1 MAVGMLI
8 FQKTFNEKGW
18 TGMKSSMEKCTLFAL
33 LIFTAIFAFGP
44 MTDRYVSAADK
55 ETAQFNVNTSMVEN
69 LTALKGKAV
78 TIYLAS
84 GQTITGTINDVKG
97 NLLHLG
103 RLSQKDFYD
112 ALVAVD
118 RISSIEMKVR

>member
-1 MAVGMLI
+1 
-8 FQKTFNEKGW
+8 
-18 TGMKSSMEKCTLFAL
+18 MKSSMEKCTLFAL

-69 LTALKGKAV
+69 LTTLKGKAV